1 MWLWQQMFTHR
12 CQRQAPPSQVP
23 QPTLRSGLGERMPP
37 ERIIFLQ
44 RLLEPSIC
52 IVTPYIHTF
61 LESAGSHGQLLLWQT
76 LSKSILQ
83 RAAVNLGAPPVCH
96 SSATSLSLQF
106 FISADWISHY
116 FCFRICVVHFFNIPC
131 CQQTTFSSFGW
142 LWCGAIKY
150 LSHKQIN
157 IQPVVCTAWQ
167 FQDMKFWKFFTD
179 DAYIERSSFHYPVF
193 LASDKA
199 EKYIFW
205 VWSLA
210 WQSQLG
216 ILSRRIRIL
225 LLNPGYKYRTRRL
238 FAPQL

>member
-1 MWLWQQMFTHR
+1 MSLLFPFYVS
-12 CQRQAPPSQVP
+12 APSCIIPSQVP

-116 FCFRICVVHFFNIPC
+116 FCFRICVVHFSNIPC
-131 CQQTTFSSFGW
+131 CQQTTFSSFG
-142 LWCGAIKY
+142 
-150 LSHKQIN
+150 
-157 IQPVVCTAWQ
+157 
-167 FQDMKFWKFFTD
+167 
-179 DAYIERSSFHYPVF
+179 
-193 LASDKA
+193 
-199 EKYIFW
+199 
-205 VWSLA
+205 
-210 WQSQLG
+210 
-216 ILSRRIRIL
+216 
-225 LLNPGYKYRTRRL
+225 
-238 FAPQL
+238 